1 MKIFNFYLYR
11 ISRNWIMFL
20 LVLCLPVVHIY
31 TTYQQY
37 QSNFQYRIGVV
48 DQSKDELSKLLIEQ
62 LSKNNVLVEQ
72 TSGIKELEDKLIKNE
87 VQYAIVIEQG
97 LQQDVMDNM
106 SYAKIRGFSLTDDG
120 TSIPLKLKLNSFLS
134 ATKTIAGISFEDIN
148 DFSAALERLKQSSFT
163 IAEQY
168 EGNKAKDTYVGLVNV
183 LAFDIFFLLVSIS
196 LIFLKDKERG
206 IYERILVS
214 PVASIVYYI
223 QSTIL
228 FVLIGMVQFFIGHG
242 FINFLIGTKITAPH
256 FLHINIGIILYVA
269 CLAII
274 GQIIVAVSKNS
285 KIGFSLLPVV
295 VLPLGMLSGQL
306 WPREIMPTILQ
317 QISSFFPTS
326 WIVMF
331 NKSEVLFGLS
341 SGEFLKYSAYFT
353 TFLCLGILLVYLVV
367 KKDGVKNV

>member
-20 LVLCLPVVHIY
+20 LILCLPAVHIY

-48 DQSKDELSKLLIEQ
+48 DQSNDELSRLLIEQ
-62 LSKNNVLVEQ
+62 LSKSNVLVEKSN
-72 TSGIKELEDKLIKNE
+72 TVKEVEDRLIKNE

-106 SYAKIRGFSLTDDG
+106 SYAKIRGYSLTDDG
-120 TSIPLKLKLNSFLS
+120 NSIPLKLKLNSFLS
-134 ATKTIAGISFEDIN
+134 ATKTIAGISFDDIN
-148 DFSAALERLKQSSFT
+148 EFSAALERLEQSSFT

-168 EGNKAKDTYVGLVNV
+168 EGSKAKDTYVGLINV
-183 LAFDIFFLLVSIS
+183 LAFDIFFLLISIS

-214 PVASIVYYI
+214 PIASMVYYI

-228 FVLIGMVQFFIGHG
+228 FFLIGMVQFVIGHG
-242 FINFLIGTKITAPH
+242 FINFLIGVKVTAPH
-256 FLHINIGIILYVA
+256 FLHINAGIILYVA

-274 GQIIVAVSKNS
+274 GQIIVAISKNA

-317 QISSFFPTS
+317 QISAFFPTS

-331 NKSEVLFGLS
+331 NKSEVMFGLS
-341 SGEFLKYSAYFT
+341 SGEFLKYSGYFT
-353 TFLCLGILLVYLVV
+353 AFLCTGIFLIYLVV
-367 KKDGVKNV
+367 KKDGVKRA